1 MNIRNYALLALMRG
15 VNVQKGQTLVIS
27 APLWTADFAHMLMA
41 GDGGMQFWLGTHF
54 EPTDAATATMSYL
67 LPDNGW
73 YRITL
78 RGLVLVRDAKEGEE
92 AQWNLVTE
100 SLDEGAV
107 YALFYKE

>member
-1 MNIRNYALLALMRG
+1 
-15 VNVQKGQTLVIS
+15 
-27 APLWTADFAHMLMA
+27 
-41 GDGGMQFWLGTHF
+41 
-54 EPTDAATATMSYL
+54 MSYL

-73 YRITL
+73 YLITL

-100 SLDEGAV
+100 SLDDGAV